1 MKILRTIVLVLAALG
16 FLIFAAY
23 NWQPVELTLWQ
34 NLVLE
39 TKVPMLALL
48 AFLAGFLPMWALHRS
63 VVWGLQRRVRALES
77 SLRNSAAAYRA
88 DHPAVTGG
96 GETVYSPVDKSGK
109 THMDDGLGP
118 AGDGA
123 GEGDGGSDGG
133 SGDGGDGG
141 CGGGD

>member
-16 FLIFAAY
+16 FVIFAVY

-48 AFLAGFLPMWALHRS
+48 AFLAGFVPMWALHRS

-77 SLRNSAAAYRA
+77 SLKNSAAAYRA
-88 DHPAVTGG
+88 DHGAVATGG
-96 GETVYSPVDKSGK
+96 DVVHSPVDKSGK
-109 THMDDGLGP
+109 SGGVTGDSGP
-118 AGDGA
+118 AD
-123 GEGDGGSDGG
+123 DGGS
-133 SGDGGDGG
+133 SGGDGG
-141 CGGGD
+141 GDGGGGGGD